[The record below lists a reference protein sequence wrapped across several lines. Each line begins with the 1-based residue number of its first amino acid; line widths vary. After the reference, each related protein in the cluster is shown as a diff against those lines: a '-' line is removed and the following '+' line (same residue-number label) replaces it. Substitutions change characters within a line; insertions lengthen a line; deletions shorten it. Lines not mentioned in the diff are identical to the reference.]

1 MAVRDA
7 LKNVLTAPAVEGLW
21 ALRAELLEA
30 GLPQDSRIWP
40 VVDEFQ
46 KFLDELATSSTSR
59 DYSELASKL
68 DIGAVS
74 GVVLENVIEKEG
86 AEELGLRLLAGLLS
100 EGLMVA
106 ATRQHVKAWGTELDA
121 VYRRSAW
128 FLYGE
133 LWRWAQE
140 LKPDLPASERRH
152 LLDRLLSPVHSDET
166 AGLSKATLIGLL
178 FQVLLLSY
186 LSSEVTGSPGK

>member
-1 MAVRDA
+1 MGIRDA
-7 LKNVLTAPAVEGLW
+7 LKDVLTAPEVKGLW

-30 GLPQDSRIWP
+30 GLPESSRVWP

-46 KFLDELATSSTSR
+46 KFLDDLATGSTSR
-59 DYSELASKL
+59 EYSELASML
-68 DIGAVS
+68 DVSAVG

-100 EGLMVA
+100 EGLMIA

-133 LWRWAQE
+133 LWQWARE
-140 LKPDLPASERRH
+140 LKPDLPAAERRR
-152 LLDRLLSPVHSDET
+152 LLDRLLAPVHSEESS
-166 AGLSKATLIGLL
+166 GLSKATLIGLL

-186 LSSEVTGSPGK
+186 LSAEVTHLST

>member
-1 MAVRDA
+1 MEIRDA
-7 LKNVLTAPAVEGLW
+7 LKNVLTAPEVKGLW

-30 GLPQDSRIWP
+30 GLPDDSRAWS

-46 KFLDELATSSTSR
+46 TFLDDLATSSTSR
-59 DYSELASKL
+59 EYSELASLL
-68 DIGAVS
+68 DISAVG
-74 GVVLENVIEKEG
+74 GVVLENVLEKEG

-106 ATRQHVKAWGTELDA
+106 ATRQHVKAWGAELDA

-128 FLYGE
+128 FLYRE
-133 LWRWAQE
+133 LWRWARE
-140 LKPDLPASERRH
+140 LKPDLPAGERRR
-152 LLDRLLSPVHSDET
+152 LLDRLLAPVHSEET
-166 AGLSKATLIGLL
+166 SGLSKATLIGLL

-186 LSSEVTGSPGK
+186 LSAEASSLSP

>member
-1 MAVRDA
+1 MEIRDA
-7 LKNVLTAPAVEGLW
+7 LKNVLTAPEVKGLW
-21 ALRAELLEA
+21 TLRAELLET
-30 GLPQDSRIWP
+30 GLPEESKVWS

-46 KFLDELATSSTSR
+46 RFLDELATSSTSR
-59 DYSELASKL
+59 EYSELASKL
-68 DIGAVS
+68 DISAIG
-74 GVVLENVIEKEG
+74 GVVLENVIEKDG

-106 ATRQHVKAWGTELDA
+106 ATRQHVKAWGAELDA

-133 LWRWAQE
+133 LWQWARE
-140 LKPDLPASERRH
+140 LKPDLPAGERRR
-152 LLDRLLSPVHSDET
+152 LLDRLLAPVHSEET
-166 AGLSKATLIGLL
+166 SGLSKATLIGLL

-186 LSSEVTGSPGK
+186 LSREAHPSPK

>member
-1 MAVRDA
+1 MEIRDA
-7 LKNVLTAPAVEGLW
+7 LKNVLTAPEVKGLW

-30 GLPQDSRIWP
+30 GLPDDSRVWS
-40 VVDEFQ
+40 VVDQFQ
-46 KFLDELATSSTSR
+46 KFLDDLATSSTSR
-59 DYSELASKL
+59 EYSELASLL
-68 DIGAVS
+68 DISAIG
-74 GVVLENVIEKEG
+74 GVVLENVLEKEG
-86 AEELGLRLLAGLLS
+86 AEELGLRLLAGLVS

-133 LWRWAQE
+133 LWRWAKE
-140 LKPDLPASERRH
+140 LKPDLPAAERRR
-152 LLDRLLSPVHSDET
+152 LLDRLLAPVHSEET
-166 AGLSKATLIGLL
+166 SGLSKATLIGLL

-186 LSSEVTGSPGK
+186 LSAEASSLSP